1 MAKEDGRKA
10 RARAT
15 KAKIV
20 RAATELFVADGY
32 SATSITA
39 IATRAGVGEQTVY
52 YALGN
57 KRAIL
62 SAALDQAVAGDD
74 EPVPTLERSWTADAL
89 ADPDPLGQLR
99 AQVRGA
105 AEILERAAPL
115 LDVVRGAAATDAEL
129 AELWATNIAQRATV
143 QHTFAAALATKTPLR
158 GSLSIDEAADIMQ
171 LLLGPESYSLL
182 VGARGWSQRRW
193 RDWTLEALVRQLT
206 DLTPE
211 PSGQ

>member
-1 MAKEDGRKA
+1 MAKEDGRTA

-20 RAATELFVADGY
+20 RAATELFVAEGY
-32 SATSITA
+32 SATSMTA

-62 SAALDQAVAGDD
+62 TAALDQAIAGDD

-89 ADPDPLGQLR
+89 ADPDPIGQLR
-99 AQVRGA
+99 AQARGA
-105 AEILERAAPL
+105 AAILERVAPL
-115 LDVVRGAAATDAEL
+115 LDVVRGAAAIDAEL
-129 AELWATNIAQRATV
+129 ADIWATNIGQRSTV
-143 QHTFAAALATKTPLR
+143 QRTFAAALATKTQ
-158 GSLSIDEAADIMQ
+158 LSDGLTVDETADIML

-182 VGARGWSQRRW
+182 VGVRGWSRERW
-193 RDWTLEALVRQLT
+193 QDWTLEALVRQLIAA
-206 DLTPE
+206 P
-211 PSGQ
+211 GR

>member
-1 MAKEDGRKA
+1 MAKEDGRTA

-20 RAATELFVADGY
+20 RAATELFVAEGY
-32 SATSITA
+32 SATSMTA

-62 SAALDQAVAGDD
+62 TAALDQAIAGDD

-89 ADPDPLGQLR
+89 ADPDPVRQLR
-99 AQVRGA
+99 AQARGA
-105 AEILERAAPL
+105 AAILERVAPL
-115 LDVVRGAAATDAEL
+115 LDVVRGAAAIDAEL
-129 AELWATNIAQRATV
+129 ADIWATNIAQRGTV
-143 QHTFAAALATKTPLR
+143 QRTFAAALATKTQLCD
-158 GSLSIDEAADIMQ
+158 GLTVDEAADIML

-182 VGARGWSQRRW
+182 VGVRGWSRERW
-193 RDWTLEALVRQLT
+193 QDWTLEALVRQL
-206 DLTPE
+206 LAAP
-211 PSGQ
+211 GR

>member
-1 MAKEDGRKA
+1 MAKEDGRTA

-20 RAATELFVADGY
+20 RAATELFVAEGY
-32 SATSITA
+32 SATSMTA

-62 SAALDQAVAGDD
+62 TAALDQAIAGDD

-89 ADPDPLGQLR
+89 ADPDPIGQLR
-99 AQVRGA
+99 AQARGA
-105 AEILERAAPL
+105 AAILERVAPL
-115 LDVVRGAAATDAEL
+115 LDVVRGAAAIDAEL
-129 AELWATNIAQRATV
+129 ADIWATNIAQRSTV
-143 QHTFAAALATKTPLR
+143 QRTFAAALATKTQ
-158 GSLSIDEAADIMQ
+158 LSDGLTVDETADIML

-182 VGARGWSQRRW
+182 VGVRGWSRERW
-193 RDWTLEALVRQLT
+193 QDWTLEALVRQLIAA
-206 DLTPE
+206 P
-211 PSGQ
+211 GR